1 MPRHLDPWSHFC
13 MLDARMQVETQ
24 AAQIQNTYMS
34 VCITCIQH
42 VYMYTH
48 TLTHIHVHGCTCI
61 CAHAHVHACTLWAVF
76 LTEMVQSR
84 NNIIRACMFVQHV
97 LACTHVYVCA
107 YKNSMLFHIQVY
119 TCTSTNVHACTT

>member
-1 MPRHLDPWSHFC
+1 
-13 MLDARMQVETQ
+13 MQVETQ
-24 AAQIQNTYMS
+24 AVQIQNTYMS

-48 TLTHIHVHGCTCI
+48 TLTHIHVHGCACI

-97 LACTHVYVCA
+97 LACTHVYACA
-107 YKNSMLFHIQVY
+107 YKKFYVISY
-119 TCTSTNVHACTT
+119 TGIYMYEHKCTCMYNMNQYEQSFL